1 MQNLVKYL
9 RWSFWGKIVNYFQ
22 LLVIFVITFILDVWL
37 SSKSG
42 PVRVY
47 DCYLRNRH
55 GGIIANNCF
64 FLVLLGNFGKLKT
77 KFQLRFLLATI
88 LTFVFS
94 ISILIPNIKYSI
106 LILITSVS
114 YPTEY
119 SKSCSQILFDT
130 CRTAI
135 QLLS

>member
-9 RWSFWGKIVNYFQ
+9 RRSFLGKIVNHFQ

-37 SSKSG
+37 NSISG

-47 DCYLRNRH
+47 VCYLRNRH
-55 GGIIANNCF
+55 GGIVASNCF
-64 FLVLLGNFGKLKT
+64 FLVLFGNFGKLKT
-77 KFQLRFLLATI
+77 KFQLKFLLGTI
-88 LTFVFS
+88 LTFIFS

-114 YPTEY
+114 YPTAH

-130 CRTAI
+130 CRTTI

>member
-9 RWSFWGKIVNYFQ
+9 RWSFWGKIVNYIQ

-47 DCYLRNRH
+47 VCYLRNRH

-114 YPTEY
+114 YPNEY

-135 QLLS
+135 ELLS